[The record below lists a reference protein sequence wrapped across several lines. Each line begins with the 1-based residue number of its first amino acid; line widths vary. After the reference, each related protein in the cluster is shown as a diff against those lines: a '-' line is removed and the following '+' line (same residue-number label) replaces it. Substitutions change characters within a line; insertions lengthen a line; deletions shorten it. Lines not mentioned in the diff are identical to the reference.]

1 MWIGNE
7 ENKTYSLYTPL
18 YHLFALFSPSTLFQ
32 LFAMKLTHHRLLF
45 PFLLAFA
52 FARDII
58 FPPVAGYQQTPIRE
72 FGGIDISTGSAFSG
86 LTTFANVP
94 YVHCLADEGRKV
106 EKFDIAILGAPFDTV
121 GLIF

>member
-1 MWIGNE
+1 
-7 ENKTYSLYTPL
+7 
-18 YHLFALFSPSTLFQ
+18 
-32 LFAMKLTHHRLLF
+32 MKLTHRHLLF
-45 PFLLAFA
+45 PFLLGFA

-58 FPPVAGYQQTPIRE
+58 FPPVAGYQQNPIRE
-72 FGGIDISTGSAFSG
+72 FGGVDTSTDSAFFG
-86 LTTFANVP
+86 LTTFANLP